1 MMNINKTL
9 SASLIVFSL
18 SLPAFADD
26 NNTQQSPNLQPN
38 AGINMPRQHMGC
50 HQGGMPMMG
59 GPRGMPMMN
68 MMQQKQVHMQR
79 METHLGN
86 IESLLKELVAL
97 QKK

>member
-1 MMNINKTL
+1 MNINKTL
-9 SASLIVFSL
+9 SVSLIAFSL
-18 SLPAFADD
+18 SLPVFADD
-26 NNTQQSPNLQPN
+26 NNTQQSPNPQPN
-38 AGINMPRQHMGC
+38 AGMNMPGQHMGC

-68 MMQQKQVHMQR
+68 MMQQKQAHMQR